1 MYSDRVDSVTRATNP
16 SLLPKPSLHSS
27 RSSRSPRSS
36 ASTTIGS
43 TFLSLSLFFSSPT
56 LVLCFNAHPVFS
68 LPLLTHRVSSD
79 FSASYPSPPVS
90 RYVSRCFFYYFVI
103 SSHLP
108 FSRAS
113 SFTLFLLLLNISLRL
128 VISHLGNSRMQSRSR
143 MTEMPRN
150 VSKVTIKLII
160 RDIGM
165 SYGSNRGIRVQP
177 FFRICDQLD
186 TRSRRRK
193 RSSSSPFFLSSS

>member
-16 SLLPKPSLHSS
+16 TLLPKPSLH
-27 RSSRSPRSS
+27 SSRSPRSS

-43 TFLSLSLFFSSPT
+43 TFLSLS
-56 LVLCFNAHPVFS
+56 
-68 LPLLTHRVSSD
+68 
-79 FSASYPSPPVS
+79 
-90 RYVSRCFFYYFVI
+90 
-103 SSHLP
+103 
-108 FSRAS
+108 FSRHLLSSCVSMPIPSSRFPYSLTAS
-113 SFTLFLLLLNISLRL
+113 RPIFLLLIPLRPYPDTFLDVSSIISSSHTIFLSLARLLSLCFFCYSISLRL

-160 RDIGM
+160 RDIGI

-193 RSSSSPFFLSSS
+193 RRSSSPFFLSSS